1 MNHAR
6 IAMEALRF
14 RLGTLPSAARH
25 TPGVDPEEAGRLLA
39 ACGDPGVDRAIRV
52 LGETW
57 QAAGLPPAGIDKPW
71 TAGEAARLRS
81 AGGVELLDTLDELVT
96 GITRCRVLP

>member
-25 TPGVDPEEAGRLLA
+25 TPGVD
-39 ACGDPGVDRAIRV
+39 RAIRV

-57 QAAGLPPAGIDKPW
+57 QAAGLPPTGIDKPW

-96 GITRCRVLP
+96 GITRCRGLP

>member
-1 MNHAR
+1 
-6 IAMEALRF
+6 MEALRF
-14 RLGTLPSAARH
+14 RLGTLPSTARNN
-25 TPGVDPEEAGRLLA
+25 PGVDPEEAGRLLA

-57 QAAGLPPAGIDKPW
+57 HAAGLPSTGIDTPW

-81 AGGVELLDTLDELVT
+81 AGGGELLDTLDELVT

>member
-1 MNHAR
+1 
-6 IAMEALRF
+6 MEALRF
-14 RLGTLPSAARH
+14 RLGTLPSVARH
-25 TPGVDPEEAGRLLA
+25 TPGVDPEEAGRPLA

-57 QAAGLPPAGIDKPW
+57 QAAGLPPTGIDKPW

>member
-39 ACGDPGVDRAIRV
+39 ACGDPNVDHALRV

-57 QAAGLPPAGIDKPW
+57 QAAGLASTGIDKPW

-96 GITRCRVLP
+96 GIARCRILS